1 MSITK
6 GQIKKIQNQLK
17 DLQPRYE
24 FSALQAGPKP
34 SIIIE
39 IKNGER
45 GRQIKIKSPEG
56 RKLLKQGLVKHPK
69 VPILIFDEEGWV
81 EKKEICQS
89 QKGK

>member
-6 GQIKKIQNQLK
+6 SQIKKVEKQLK

-24 FSALQAGPKP
+24 FSALQVGPKP
-34 SIIIE
+34 SIIVE

-56 RKLLKQGLVKHPK
+56 KKLLKEGLVKHPNC
-69 VPILIFDEEGWV
+69 PILIFDEEGWV
-81 EKKEICQS
+81 EKKEICQ
-89 QKGK
+89 